1 MESFKNE
8 QYKLETLYK
17 TCCPCKDTSNTL
29 FLSTLNNESSDREEE

>member
-17 TCCPCKDTSNTL
+17 TCCPCKDTSIGVILSL
-29 FLSTLNNESSDREEE
+29 FIDLE